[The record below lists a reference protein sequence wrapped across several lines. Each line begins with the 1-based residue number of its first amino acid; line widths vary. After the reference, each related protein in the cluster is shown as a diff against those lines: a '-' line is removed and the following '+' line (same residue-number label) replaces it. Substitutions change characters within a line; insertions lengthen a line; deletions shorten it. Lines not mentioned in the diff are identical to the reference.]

1 MLVFE
6 HNLGRQ
12 PPVEYNPFVNPS
24 FSLKEKAARE
34 EVEEEAELIR
44 LSEGWSRAR
53 AAQLERVPD
62 LELLEEWVSA

>member
-24 FSLKEKAARE
+24 FSLKVKAARE
-34 EVEEEAELIR
+34 EVELIR